1 MEARLRE
8 IDGLLQQQSGLAGQL
23 TEGLSAGLEQLSA
36 RFAAL
41 ENDGGARNQRL
52 GDATSALT
60 QEAERMEHAL
70 ASGNVAAD
78 GLISRAEALL
88 LALDSGARELDET
101 LPMSLSRL
109 DERFDKTMRRS
120 VEHTSELQSLMRTSY
135 AVFCLK
141 KNNTA
146 THLVTPTTT

>member
-1 MEARLRE
+1 MRISDWSSDVCSSDLTNAAHIEARLRE

-52 GDATSALT
+52 GDAISALT

-78 GLISRAEALL
+78 GLISREEALL
-88 LALDSGARELDET
+88 LALDSGAREQIGRAHVCT
-101 LPMSLSRL
+101 PITNAHIVCRL
-109 DERFDKTMRRS
+109 LLEKT
-120 VEHTSELQSLMRTSY
+120 
-135 AVFCLK
+135 K
-141 KNNTA
+141 K
-146 THLVTPTTT
+146 TTNRHYNAILN

>member
-1 MEARLRE
+1 MIDQSRAALTAIGSETAENLSTNAAHIEARLRE

-52 GDATSALT
+52 GDAISALT

-78 GLISRAEALL
+78 
-88 LALDSGARELDET
+88 
-101 LPMSLSRL
+101 
-109 DERFDKTMRRS
+109 RS
-120 VEHTSELQSLMRTSY
+120 EEHTSELQSLMRTSY

-141 KNNTA
+141 KKRNTK
-146 THLVTPTTT
+146 TQI

>member
-1 MEARLRE
+1 MRISDWSSDVCSSDL
-8 IDGLLQQQSGLAGQL
+8 LAGQL

-52 GDATSALT
+52 GDAISALT

-78 GLISRAEALL
+78 GLIGRAEALL

-109 DERFDKTMRRS
+109 DERFEQTMRLS
-120 VEHTSELQSLMRTSY
+120 ADASPEED
-135 AVFCLK
+135 
-141 KNNTA
+141 
-146 THLVTPTTT
+146 TPEDAPAALLGRV

>member
-1 MEARLRE
+1 MRISDWSSDVCSSDL
-8 IDGLLQQQSGLAGQL
+8 LAGQL

-52 GDATSALT
+52 GDAISALT

-88 LALDSGARELDET
+88 LALDSGARERSEERRVGKEWV
-101 LPMSLSRL
+101 SRW
-109 DERFDKTMRRS
+109 RFRWS
-120 VEHTSELQSLMRTSY
+120 SY
-135 AVFCLK
+135 
-141 KNNTA
+141 
-146 THLVTPTTT
+146 H